1 MTLLSHPPPPPP
13 PPREKHIFRTLRTAT
28 STSWPGICGS
38 GVWILCFALLLSC
51 GYFGAML
58 ALGLELLKMGKE
70 ATHTPVQGSHVQC
83 RLPSSDAAFSQ
94 KLPVTYTAVDGMRV
108 GDLGEQMG
116 KMNIVLIS
124 AIFPLF
130 PILILPLLITLHF
143 CRCGIRNRTGMGWAI
158 FLGVFELG
166 NVVNADVLGVDE
178 RPGRWHTRC
187 SLNPSELLTFIHK
200 RHVRWSLGT
209 AAQILSGV
217 ACLCSILY
225 FSLAVLA
232 AYKNCFNAQSASIR
246 MDALAQQSPYNEDHL
261 PTRMSTDRP
270 DGPSPALYNTAG
282 AMPVAGLGV
291 GRGRVVVRD
300 V

>member
-1 MTLLSHPPPPPP
+1 MTLLPRPRPPPPPPPP
-13 PPREKHIFRTLRTAT
+13 PPREKHFFRTLRTAT
-28 STSWPGICGS
+28 STSWPGICGA

-51 GYFGAML
+51 GYFGAIL
-58 ALGLELLKMGKE
+58 ALGLELLKM
-70 ATHTPVQGSHVQC
+70 GSHVQC

-130 PILILPLLITLHF
+130 PILILSLLITLHF
-143 CRCGIRNRTGMGWAI
+143 CRRGIRNRTGMGWAI

-187 SLNPSELLTFIHK
+187 SLTPSELSTFIHK

-232 AYKNCFNAQSASIR
+232 AYKNRFAAQSASIR

>member
-1 MTLLSHPPPPPP
+1 MTLLPRPRPPPPPP
-13 PPREKHIFRTLRTAT
+13 PPREKHFFRTLRTAT

-58 ALGLELLKMGKE
+58 ALGLKY
-70 ATHTPVQGSHVQC
+70 PGSHVQC

-130 PILILPLLITLHF
+130 PILILSLLITLHF
-143 CRCGIRNRTGMGWAI
+143 CRRGIRNRTGMGWAI

-178 RPGRWHTRC
+178 RPGRWHMRC
-187 SLNPSELLTFIHK
+187 SLTPSELSTFIHK

-232 AYKNCFNAQSASIR
+232 AYKNRFAAQSASIR
-246 MDALAQQSPYNEDHL
+246 MDALAQQSPYNENHL

-270 DGPSPALYNTAG
+270 DGPSPALHNTAG

>member
-1 MTLLSHPPPPPP
+1 MTLLPRPPAP
-13 PPREKHIFRTLRTAT
+13 PPREKHFFRTLRTAT

-58 ALGLELLKMGKE
+58 ALGLELLKM
-70 ATHTPVQGSHVQC
+70 GSHVQC

-130 PILILPLLITLHF
+130 PILILSLLITLHF
-143 CRCGIRNRTGMGWAI
+143 CRRGIRNRTGMGWAI

-187 SLNPSELLTFIHK
+187 SLTPSELSTFIHK

-232 AYKNCFNAQSASIR
+232 AYKNRFAAQSASIR

>member
-1 MTLLSHPPPPPP
+1 MTLLPRPRPPPPPP
-13 PPREKHIFRTLRTAT
+13 PPREKHFFRTLRTAT

-58 ALGLELLKMGKE
+58 ALGL
-70 ATHTPVQGSHVQC
+70 
-83 RLPSSDAAFSQ
+83 
-94 KLPVTYTAVDGMRV
+94 VTEDG
-108 GDLGEQMG
+108 
-116 KMNIVLIS
+116 NIVLIS

-130 PILILPLLITLHF
+130 PILILSLLITLHF
-143 CRCGIRNRTGMGWAI
+143 CRRGIRNRTGMGWAI

-178 RPGRWHTRC
+178 RPGRWHMRC